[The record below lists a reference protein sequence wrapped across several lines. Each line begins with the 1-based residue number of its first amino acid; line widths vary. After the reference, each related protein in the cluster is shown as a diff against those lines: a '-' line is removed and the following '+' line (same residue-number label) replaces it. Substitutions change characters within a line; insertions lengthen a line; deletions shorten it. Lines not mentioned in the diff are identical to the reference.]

1 VDRAASFKRFYL
13 YSALSIA
20 VLAASFAA
28 AALLSRPLEYAGLAL
43 RTPSDEDL
51 RRTISFALSV
61 LVFAI
66 PVGLVHHRLIRRSLG
81 DPVEAAADVR
91 HFFLNAWIALA
102 ILVVMGAL
110 AAIAQNALNESR
122 DVATQSS
129 FLSVALVVGFAAW
142 RWREQTPAP
151 TRKWEAVCGS
161 VALLV
166 AMLLAAVSL
175 AGAVGAFARLLLDQP
190 GGPLGP
196 GGRLPPYSG
205 SWADLHARDL
215 RNAGVYTAIALAT
228 WAFVVRWQW
237 RVPSVPL
244 RRLYLTGAYAA
255 GLAFLSF
262 GAVNEI
268 EQALTTGATL
278 RTVSGPWPFLAIG
291 LLLTP
296 LHAAGLWRERRSWP
310 AAPGYIP
317 QLLAAVPA
325 LFGLAQL
332 LVGLV
337 MWWQLFAEA
346 VLLGRPSFLGAA
358 QRAAGYT
365 LVGALLFG
373 IGITALARSTRGAP
387 RAEPRRFYLY
397 TVICLALLATFLMG
411 ATTVYNVLVPLLG
424 VTERG
429 SGDRALQWS
438 VPTLIGAVVFVTH
451 LLVLRRDARADRPPS
466 AIPARQVPAFAAD
479 PLDAPDPLVALLG
492 DVRAGRVE
500 AADAAARIRGGLVG

>member
-1 VDRAASFKRFYL
+1 MDRAASFRRFYL

-20 VLAASFAA
+20 VLAASFGV
-28 AALLSRPLEYAGLAL
+28 AALLSRSLEYAGLAL
-43 RTPSDEDL
+43 RTPSEEDL
-51 RRTISFALSV
+51 RRTVSFALAV
-61 LVFAI
+61 LVFAV
-66 PVGLVHHRLIRRSLG
+66 PVGAAHFALIRRSLA

-91 HFFLNAWIALA
+91 HFYLNAWIAFA
-102 ILVVMGAL
+102 ILVVMSAL
-110 AAIAQNALNESR
+110 AAIAQNVLNDSR
-122 DVATQSS
+122 DVATQSA
-129 FLSVALVVGFAAW
+129 FLVVAASVGLAAW
-142 RWREQTPAP
+142 RWRERTPAP
-151 TRKWEAVCGS
+151 TRKWEAICGT
-161 VALLV
+161 VALAV
-166 AMLLAAVSL
+166 AMLVAAVSL
-175 AGAVGAFARLLLDQP
+175 AGAVNALALLLVDQPAGP

-205 SWADLHARDL
+205 SWADLHARNL

-228 WAFVVRWQW
+228 WAFVARWQW
-237 RVPSVPL
+237 RVPAVPL
-244 RRLYLTGAYAA
+244 RRLYLTGAYAG

-268 EQALTTGATL
+268 EQALTPGVNL
-278 RTVSGPWPFLAIG
+278 RGVSGPWPFLAIG
-291 LLLTP
+291 LLVTP

-310 AAPGYIP
+310 AAPGYIA

-325 LFGLAQL
+325 LFGLAL
-332 LVGLV
+332 LLAGLV
-337 MWWQLFAEA
+337 MWWQLFVEA

-466 AIPARQVPAFAAD
+466 AIPAPPVPAFAA
-479 PLDAPDPLVALLG
+479 DPLVALLG

-500 AADAAARIRGGLVG
+500 AADAAARIRAGLVR